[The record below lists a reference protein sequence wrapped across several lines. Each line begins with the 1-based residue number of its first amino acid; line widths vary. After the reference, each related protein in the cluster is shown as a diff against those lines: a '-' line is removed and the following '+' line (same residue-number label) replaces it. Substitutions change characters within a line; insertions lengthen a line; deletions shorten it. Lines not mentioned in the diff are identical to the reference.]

1 MNYLVVVSRNVQIEI
16 SIDADSGPE
25 AVESAL
31 SLSEEIEDKYW
42 HEESYA
48 YIVDIKE

>member
-1 MNYLVVVSRNVQIEI
+1 MNYQVVVARNLQIEI
-16 SIDADSGPE
+16 SIDADSESE

-48 YIVDIKE
+48 YVVDVKE